1 MKKYEK
7 NKNTLCA
14 DFQFVLGIPTNALNP
29 QVKFYYKAKL
39 RIIIGNARFSI
50 LTVAM
55 ATFAC
60 LKTALDQYWYIIW
73 LFITKSLADLR

>member
-1 MKKYEK
+1 MV
-7 NKNTLCA
+7 LIIHA
-14 DFQFVLGIPTNALNP
+14 LGIQIPNACEMSDKK
-29 QVKFYYKAKL
+29 KFYYKAKL

-60 LKTALDQYWYIIW
+60 LKTVLDQY
-73 LFITKSLADLR
+73 